1 MKRLRIVSNYAK
13 HFLNNGKTDE
23 MDGLSP
29 DKTRLCLTRSITK
42 LQHLETLQLDLAT
55 VPDNSK
61 LLGDGGGL
69 DLSSLTRLSE
79 ADISFR
85 LFVFNKTTTRSGSKY
100 DPALFLPQSLE
111 KLGIVVRGYKCEAGG
126 DLEKFL
132 NGLQKASKYGF
143 PRLKRVQY
151 KHATGSPGRQTVEP
165 GRICVCASNPHEDYC
180 PFDRNSNTIFSFLP
194 WLPTEKVQVLR
205 GKFGQRGIKLMK
217 GTTTGW
223 VVTE

>member
-1 MKRLRIVSNYAK
+1 
-13 HFLNNGKTDE
+13 

-42 LQHLETLQLDLAT
+42 LQHLETLQLDLAN

-85 LFVFNKTTTRSGSKY
+85 LFVFNKITTRSGSKY

-111 KLGIVVRGYKCEAGG
+111 KLGIMVRGYKCEAGS
-126 DLEKFL
+126 DLKNFL

-143 PRLKRVQY
+143 PTPEAGPIQACYWIPRSPDCRARPHLCMRQQPPRGLLSLRPQLKHDFLFSAMVSHQ
-151 KHATGSPGRQTVEP
+151 GSPKPPWKVSPVGHQ
-165 GRICVCASNPHEDYC
+165 AHEGDNNRMDC
-180 PFDRNSNTIFSFLP
+180 D
-194 WLPTEKVQVLR
+194 
-205 GKFGQRGIKLMK
+205 
-217 GTTTGW
+217 
-223 VVTE
+223 